1 MSHPTPP
8 AALVAAQ
15 VSKIYGDT
23 TPAAVTALDNISLQ
37 IDAGRFTAIMGP
49 SGAGKST
56 LLHLFAGIEQP
67 TSGQV
72 FVNGVA
78 LSNLSDSERTALR
91 RDDIGSIF
99 QSHNLLDTYS
109 VRDNIALP
117 LELAGLEVPA
127 EQLAESC
134 HHLGITQLLE
144 RYPHQLSGGQ
154 RQRVAIARALI
165 TNPQVILA
173 DEPTGN
179 LDQKTGNEI
188 LALLRQTVREH
199 GHTLLLV
206 THDPLAASYADAV
219 VLLSDG
225 KIAGTITHPSYDAIV
240 VGLEALQAREQR

>member
-1 MSHPTPP
+1 MSDQQAGP
-8 AALVAAQ
+8 ALIAAQ
-15 VSKIYGDT
+15 VSKIYGEHS
-23 TPAAVTALDNISLQ
+23 PSAVTALDGISLQ
-37 IDAGRFTAIMGP
+37 VDAGRFTAIMGP

-56 LLHLFAGIEQP
+56 LLHLFAGIDVPSRGEI
-67 TSGQV
+67 
-72 FVNGVA
+72 FVNGIA
-78 LSNLSDSERTALR
+78 LGELSDTERTRLR

-117 LELAGLEVPA
+117 LELAGKAASETAL
-127 EQLAESC
+127 QTIC
-134 HHLGITQLLE
+134 QQLGIHHLLE
-144 RYPHQLSGGQ
+144 RYPQQLSGGQ

-165 TNPQVILA
+165 THPQVILA

-188 LALLRQTVREH
+188 LALLRQMVREQ

-225 KIAGTITHPSYDAIV
+225 KIAGTITNPSYEAIV
-240 VGLEALQAREQR
+240 AGLEALQAREQL

>member
-1 MSHPTPP
+1 MAHTGPG
-8 AALVAAQ
+8 AALIAAR
-15 VSKIYGDT
+15 VSKIYGAN
-23 TPAAVTALDNISLQ
+23 TPAAVSALDNVSLQ
-37 IDAGRFTAIMGP
+37 VDAGRFTAIMGP

-56 LLHLFAGIEQP
+56 LLHLFSGIEEP
-67 TSGQV
+67 TSGEV
-72 FVNGVA
+72 FVNGQCLA
-78 LSNLSDSERTALR
+78 GLSDTQRTRLR
-91 RDDIGSIF
+91 REDIGAIF

-117 LELAGLEVPA
+117 LELAGIRVSDT
-127 EQLAESC
+127 QLAASC
-134 HHLGITQLLE
+134 EPLGIGQLLE
-144 RYPHQLSGGQ
+144 RYPQQLSGGQ
-154 RQRVAIARALI
+154 RQRAAIARALI

-188 LALLRQTVREH
+188 LALLRQMVREQ

-240 VGLEALQAREQR
+240 TGLEALQAREPR